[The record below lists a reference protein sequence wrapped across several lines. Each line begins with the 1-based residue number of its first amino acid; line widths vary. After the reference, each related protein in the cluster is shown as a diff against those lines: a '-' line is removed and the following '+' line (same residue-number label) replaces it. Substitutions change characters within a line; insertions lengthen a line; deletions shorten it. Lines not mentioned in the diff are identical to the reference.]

1 MTVALYPGSFDPFTN
16 AHLGIAMRTL
26 KVFDRLVIAV
36 ARNSRKEALFSVRER
51 EDMIRK
57 IFADDR
63 RVEVCSFEGLTVSYA
78 AKIGA
83 SAIIRGLRA
92 VADFEYEM
100 QMANMNR
107 KLNGQIETLFIMTA
121 EQYFF
126 VSSRNVKEVA
136 ALGCDISGLVPPLV
150 AERLTAK
157 FAAENLE
164 LQKAAPNP

>member
-1 MTVALYPGSFDPFTN
+1 MTIAFYPGSFDPFTN
-16 AHLGIAMRTL
+16 AHYGIALRTL

-36 ARNSRKEALFSVRER
+36 ARNSRKEALFSVKER
-51 EDMIRK
+51 EAMIRK
-57 IFADDR
+57 VFDGDDR
-63 RVEVCSFEGLTVSYA
+63 IDICSFEGLTVNFAS
-78 AKIGA
+78 KLGA

-107 KLNGQIETLFIMTA
+107 KLNDEIETLFIMTA

-136 ALGCDISGLVPPLV
+136 ALGCDISGLVPKVVADLV
-150 AERLTAK
+150 HTK
-157 FAAENLE
+157 F
-164 LQKAAPNP
+164 KTKTK

>member
-1 MTVALYPGSFDPFTN
+1 MPSIALYPGSFDPFTN
-16 AHLGIAMRTL
+16 AHLGIAERTL

-36 ARNSRKEALFSVRER
+36 AYNVRKQTFFNVDER
-51 EDMIRK
+51 EEMIRDV
-57 IFADDR
+57 FRGDS

-78 AKIGA
+78 SKIGA

-92 VADFEYEM
+92 VADFEYEL

-107 KLNGQIETLFIMTA
+107 KLNDGIETLFIMTA

-136 ALGCDISGLVPPLV
+136 TLGGDVSGLVPKFV
-150 AERLTAK
+150 CERLIAK
-157 FAAENLE
+157 LG
-164 LQKAAPNP
+164 KPV

>member
-16 AHLGIAMRTL
+16 AHLGIALRTL

-36 ARNSRKEALFSVRER
+36 AQNSRKQALFDVEER
-51 EDMIRK
+51 EEMIRAVFNGDER
-57 IFADDR
+57 I
-63 RVEVCSFEGLTVSYA
+63 EVCAFEGLTVNYA
-78 AKIGA
+78 SKIGA

-107 KLNGQIETLFIMTA
+107 KLNDEIETLFIMTA

-136 ALGCDISGLVPPLV
+136 ALGCDVSGLVPTLV
-150 AERLTAK
+150 SDRLKAK
-157 FAAENLE
+157 FNS
-164 LQKAAPNP
+164 

>member
-1 MTVALYPGSFDPFTN
+1 LTVALYPGSFDPFTN
-16 AHLGIAMRTL
+16 AHLGIALRTL

-36 ARNSRKEALFSVRER
+36 AGNSRKQTLFRVQER
-51 EDMIRK
+51 EAMIREV
-57 IFADDR
+57 FADDA
-63 RVEVCSFEGLTVSYA
+63 RVEICSFEGLTVNYA

-107 KLNGQIETLFIMTA
+107 KLNDKIETLFIMTA

-136 ALGCDISGLVPPLV
+136 ALGCDVSGLVPKTV
-150 AERLTAK
+150 VEKLTAK
-157 FAAENLE
+157 FTSSVKV
-164 LQKAAPNP
+164 QKS

>member
-1 MTVALYPGSFDPFTN
+1 MTTALYPGSFDPFTN
-16 AHLGIAMRTL
+16 AHLGIAERTL

-36 ARNSRKEALFSVRER
+36 ARNSRKEALFSVKER
-51 EDMIRK
+51 EAVIRK
-57 IFADDR
+57 IFHGDDR
-63 RVEVCSFEGLTVSYA
+63 IEICSFEGLTVNYA
-78 AKIGA
+78 SKIGA

-107 KLNGQIETLFIMTA
+107 KLNDKIETLFIMTA

-136 ALGCDISGLVPPLV
+136 ALGCDVSGLVPKVV
-150 AERLTAK
+150 ADCLTAK
-157 FAAENLE
+157 F
-164 LQKAAPNP
+164 KSKK

>member
-1 MTVALYPGSFDPFTN
+1 MTIALYPGSFDPFTN
-16 AHLGIAMRTL
+16 AHLGIALRTL

-36 ARNSRKEALFSVRER
+36 AQNSRKEALFDVQER
-51 EDMIRK
+51 EEMIRAV
-57 IFADDR
+57 FNGDD
-63 RVEVCSFEGLTVSYA
+63 RVEVCAFEGLTVNYA
-78 AKIGA
+78 SKLGA

-107 KLNGQIETLFIMTA
+107 KLNDEIETLFIMTA

-136 ALGCDISGLVPPLV
+136 ALGCDVSGLVPALV
-150 AERLTAK
+150 SDRLKEK
-157 FAAENLE
+157 FTR
-164 LQKAAPNP
+164 

>member
-1 MTVALYPGSFDPFTN
+1 MTTALYPGSFDPFTN
-16 AHLGIAMRTL
+16 AHYGIALRTL

-51 EDMIRK
+51 EAMIRK
-57 IFADDR
+57 VFDGDNRI
-63 RVEVCSFEGLTVSYA
+63 EVCSFEGLTVNYA
-78 AKIGA
+78 SKIGA

-107 KLNGQIETLFIMTA
+107 KLNDEIETLFIMTA

-136 ALGCDISGLVPPLV
+136 ALGCNISGLVPSVV
-150 AERLTAK
+150 AKRVHAK
-157 FAAENLE
+157 F
-164 LQKAAPNP
+164 KPKRR